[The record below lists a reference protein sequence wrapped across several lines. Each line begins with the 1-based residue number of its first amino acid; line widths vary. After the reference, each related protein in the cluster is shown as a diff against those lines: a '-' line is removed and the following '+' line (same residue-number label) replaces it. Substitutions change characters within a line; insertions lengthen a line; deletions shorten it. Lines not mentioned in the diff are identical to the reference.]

1 MAIDAY
7 GNAVTSSTATT
18 TTTTASSSAVNPNG
32 VLGKDDFLKLLMLE
46 LKYQDPTS
54 PMDSEKILT
63 QTSQL
68 ATLESSTNTNKA
80 LTTLATALDSSMKY
94 SGISAIGK
102 IADTGSNAITLADG
116 SNTDFELYFPS
127 NVASGSVNI
136 MDVNGKVLKSM
147 HIGATNAGVAQY
159 SWDGT
164 DDTGTKLKAGTYY
177 AESNY
182 TKTDGT
188 AATTRV
194 GLYPIQSIKY
204 DSGKTYAKLGSS
216 YIDFSTIKEITNN

>member
-7 GNAVTSSTATT
+7 GNTLTSSSSTT
-18 TTTTASSSAVNPNG
+18 TTSSSTVNPNG

-68 ATLESSTNTNKA
+68 ATLESSENTTKA
-80 LTTLATALDSSMKY
+80 LTTLASALTASAQFT
-94 SGISAIGK
+94 GISAIGK
-102 IADTGSNAITLADG
+102 VADTGSNAIQLTDG
-116 SNTDFELYFPS
+116 SNTEFQMYFPS
-127 NVASGSVNI
+127 DATTGNVHI
-136 MDVNGKVLKSM
+136 LDVNGKILKTM
-147 HIGATNAGVAQY
+147 AIGATNAGVAQY

-164 DDTGTKLKAGTYY
+164 NDSGTKLDAGIYY
-177 AESNY
+177 ADASY
-182 TKTDGT
+182 TKADGT
-188 AATTRV
+188 SATTRV
-194 GLYPIQSIKY
+194 GLYPIDSIKF

-216 YIDFSTIKEITNN
+216 YVDFSTIKEITNN

>member
-7 GNAVTSSTATT
+7 GNTVTSSTATT
-18 TTTTASSSAVNPNG
+18 AATSSSSTNPNG

-68 ATLESSTNTNKA
+68 ATLESSENTNKA
-80 LTTLATALDSSMKY
+80 LTTLATALDSSLKY
-94 SGISAIGK
+94 SGIAAIGK
-102 IADTGSNAITLADG
+102 IADTGSNAIQHTSG
-116 SNTDFELYFPS
+116 SNTDFEMYFPD
-127 NVASGSVNI
+127 NVSSGKINI
-136 MDVNGKVLKSM
+136 MDSNGKILKTM
-147 HIGATNAGVAQY
+147 AIGATDAGVAKY

-164 DDTGTKLKAGTYY
+164 NSANAAMDSGVYY
-177 AESNY
+177 VESNY

-188 AATTRV
+188 SATTRV

-204 DSGKTYAKLGSS
+204 DGGTTYAKLGSS
-216 YIDFSTIKEITNN
+216 YIDFSTIKEITGG